1 MNAFEEARPDAEM
14 YGNGVLLLI
23 VNISYEPGRHAGT
36 DSSSCTETVSDKNPA
51 AS

>member
-36 DSSSCTETVSDKNPA
+36 DLSSGIKAVSGRNPA